1 MDFINKIFNLAIKF
15 NSSTKFKLII
25 INMENKEEVD
35 ELINILSKYGYDM
48 LVKDNTITLLKDGYV
63 KTIPLDNTIKLMED
77 DFFPIP
83 INDVALLLMSNHKT
97 SKEIYDGKYDDL
109 KPMSKQEINDI
120 LYEILKNKNDDK
132 PLM

>member
-1 MDFINKIFNLAIKF
+1 
-15 NSSTKFKLII
+15 
-25 INMENKEEVD
+25 MEKKKEID

-48 LVKDNTITLLKDGYV
+48 LVKNNIITLLKDGYV

-120 LYEILKNKNDDK
+120 LYEILKKKNDDK